1 MVGQRIED
9 RLTGDSKS
17 ISVSTTVGGVK
28 VACLVCGADD
38 AAPFMKMRDR
48 LLGLDGVFYL
58 VRCRCCGL
66 IYQNPQLTLVEL
78 ARYYPPEYHPF
89 LPAIEDE
96 RYPWR
101 RWDRQRGVDRRC
113 RAVIARAG
121 VRTGRVLDVGCAT
134 GIFLDGMRRWGWQAY
149 GVEPNP
155 MASAYARERLG
166 LDVITAELETA
177 GLPEATFDVVTLW
190 DVLEHVPDPRRT
202 LVEVRRVLR
211 PGGLLVLSL
220 PNIESVE
227 ARLFGRYW
235 AGWDQPRHLALFPLS
250 VLVRLLNETGFV
262 RPEITAFTGYHGT
275 LVLSLEFWLGE
286 KVPQPRLRA
295 FLAGLARSWPAR
307 ALTWPY
313 YQIANRLRL
322 SSIMVVFAYRAI

>member
-1 MVGQRIED
+1 MVGQRMESNIAD
-9 RLTGDSKS
+9 K
-17 ISVSTTVGGVK
+17 VGGLPETQVENY
-28 VACLVCGADD
+28 VIVSCLACGADD
-38 AAPFMKMRDR
+38 AELFMELRDR
-48 LLGLDGVFYL
+48 LLGLDGQFRL
-58 VRCRCCGL
+58 VRCRRCGL
-66 IYQNPQLTLVEL
+66 IYQNPQLTPAEL

-134 GIFLDGMRRWGWQAY
+134 GVFLDGMRRWGWQAH

-155 MASAYARERLG
+155 VASAYARERLG

-177 GLPEATFDVVTLW
+177 GLADEFFDVVTLW
-190 DVLEHVPDPRRT
+190 DVLEHVPHPRRT
-202 LVEVRRVLR
+202 LAEARRVLR

-220 PNIESVE
+220 PSIESFE

-235 AGWDQPRHLALFPLS
+235 AGWDQPRHLALFPRP
-250 VLVRLLNETGFV
+250 VLTRLLHTTGFA
-262 RPEITAFTGYHGT
+262 ELQFTAFTGYHGA
-275 LVLSLEFWLGE
+275 LVLSLDFWLSE
-286 KVPQPRLRA
+286 HVRNPRLRWL
-295 FLAGLARSWPAR
+295 LASTARSWPVR

-313 YQIANRLRL
+313 YQLANRLL
-322 SSIMVVFAYRAI
+322 LTSIVVVFARRAA

>member
-1 MVGQRIED
+1 MA
-9 RLTGDSKS
+9 L
-17 ISVSTTVGGVK
+17 
-28 VACLVCGADD
+28 
-38 AAPFMKMRDR
+38 RDR
-48 LLGLDGVFYL
+48 LLGLDGQFRL
-58 VRCRCCGL
+58 VRCRRCGL
-66 IYQNPQLTLVEL
+66 IYQNPQLTPAEL

-101 RWDRQRGVDRRC
+101 RWDRRRGVDRRC
-113 RAVIARAG
+113 RAVIARAT
-121 VRTGRVLDVGCAT
+121 VHTGRVLDVGCAT
-134 GIFLDGMRRWGWQAY
+134 GVFLDGMRRWGWQAY

-155 MASAYARERLG
+155 VASAYARERLG
-166 LDVITAELETA
+166 LDVVTAELEVA
-177 GLPEATFDVVTLW
+177 GLADEYYDVVTFW

-202 LVEVRRVLR
+202 LAEARRVLR

-220 PNIESVE
+220 PSIGSIE
-227 ARLFGRYW
+227 ARLFGCYW
-235 AGWDQPRHLALFPLS
+235 AGWDQPRHLALFPSS
-250 VLVRLLNETGFV
+250 VLVRLLNETGFI
-262 RPEITAFTGYHGT
+262 RPEITAFTGHHGT
-275 LVLSLEFWLGE
+275 LVLSLDFWLGE

-322 SSIMVVFAYRAI
+322 SSIMVVFAYRAT